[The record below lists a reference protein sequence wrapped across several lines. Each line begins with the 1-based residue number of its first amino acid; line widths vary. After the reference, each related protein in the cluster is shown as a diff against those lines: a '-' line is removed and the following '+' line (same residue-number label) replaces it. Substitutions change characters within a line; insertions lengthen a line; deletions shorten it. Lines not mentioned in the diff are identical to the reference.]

1 MDMHNDSGQ
10 YLQLIEKQKLTLQRA
25 KARQGERPRDREARV
40 DAYFEFMLA
49 LNIRSIQGQD
59 AKHMIH
65 SSFIPPAYPPCITP
79 MEKLR
84 SIAIEDLQL
93 ETHHRVMYLSLRS
106 ITPPN
111 RMTAISAL
119 MEDEK
124 GDAVSLQLYK
134 QEGDDLREAA
144 EIVNVS
150 TILLVKEPYF
160 KVLGDG
166 RYGVRV
172 DHLSDVLNIQE
183 DDTRISA
190 KWQPRLVEIGFT
202 AESLKLEGNAAIAKK
217 SYRDA
222 IAK

>member
-1 MDMHNDSGQ
+1 
-10 YLQLIEKQKLTLQRA
+10 
-25 KARQGERPRDREARV
+25 
-40 DAYFEFMLA
+40 
-49 LNIRSIQGQD
+49 
-59 AKHMIH
+59 
-65 SSFIPPAYPPCITP
+65 